1 MKKLL
6 LSLAAVVLGFTAAN
20 AQVTVDF
27 ATAEGLPTSDAST
40 TVETATIN
48 GVNFSFFHCKKG
60 AYSGQTYLQ
69 ISGKN
74 YKNENAAYIEFTAP
88 GAMTEFTVTTG
99 SNASVKAKVQL
110 SVDGTNVGEPVLLDK
125 KGGDFKF
132 TCSAAAGAKVRL
144 TTAAAYNAQLTKV
157 VIVAGGGSVVV
168 KDPAEMSF
176 PEATYTVKFG
186 DAFNAPKVNKATDAV
201 PVYSSDK
208 EAVATVDPATGD
220 VTIVGVGTAIITA
233 TCAETED
240 FYAGTAKYTLV
251 VEDPNTFWA
260 PNCKDKTNPEFTFVA
275 VSGDFQP
282 WSVDDRYGLK
292 ASAFANSASNA
303 SDAVAASPVLDF
315 TKYKAPMTLDYRQ
328 ALNKFMVNNVQIDCT
343 DEAIAPYVSVVAKE
357 EGAAEWTKIGDV
369 NAPANF
375 GWSFYDGT
383 TVDLSAF
390 AGKKVQIGF
399 RYVSTTECA
408 GTWEIDN
415 VVVKATKNSDAVESI
430 VAEDTNAPVEYYNL
444 QGVRVANPAAGNLY
458 IVRQGNKVSKQI
470 IK

>member
-1 MKKLL
+1 MAWFYRKFLLTPKKIFMKKLL
-6 LSLAAVVLGFTAAN
+6 LSLAAVVLGFTAAT
-20 AQVTVDF
+20 AQT
-27 ATAEGLPTSDAST
+27 
-40 TVETATIN
+40 TIN
-48 GVNFSFFHCKKG
+48 MSDI
-60 AYSGQTYLQ
+60 AT
-69 ISGKN
+69 
-74 YKNENAAYIEFTAP
+74 
-88 GAMTEFTVTTG
+88 
-99 SNASVKAKVQL
+99 
-110 SVDGTNVGEPVLLDK
+110 SVDGKSAEYTISGSGFTFNIKKNKGATNPTYNATGKDLRTYAKATIEVVSTTEMTDIVFNISTQGKKRLAPITASVGTIAAQATGDETVTWSGSATSVTFTVGEK
-125 KGGDFKF
+125 
-132 TCSAAAGAKVRL
+132 
-144 TTAAAYNAQLTKV
+144 AAYGSDGAAKAGQLDFTSV
-157 VIVAGGGSVVV
+157 VITVAGGGSVVV
-168 KDPAEMSF
+168 KENAEMSF
-176 PEATYTVKFG
+176 PKATYTVKFG

-260 PNCKDKTNPEFTFVA
+260 PNCKDKTNPEFTFEA
-275 VSGDFQP
+275 VNGDFQP

-292 ASAFANSASNA
+292 ASAFKSSAANA

-315 TKYKAPMTLDYRQ
+315 TEYKAPMTLDYRQ
-328 ALNKFMVNNVQIDCT
+328 ALNQFKVNNVLIDCT

-369 NAPANF
+369 NAPVKF

-399 RYVSTTECA
+399 RYVSTTESA
-408 GTWEIDN
+408 QVLGKLT
-415 VVVKATKNSDAVESI
+415 T
-430 VAEDTNAPVEYYNL
+430 
-444 QGVRVANPAAGNLY
+444 
-458 IVRQGNKVSKQI
+458 
-470 IK
+470 

>member
-6 LSLAAVVLGFTAAN
+6 LSLAAVVLGFTAAT
-20 AQVTVDF
+20 AQT
-27 ATAEGLPTSDAST
+27 
-40 TVETATIN
+40 TIN
-48 GVNFSFFHCKKG
+48 MSDI
-60 AYSGQTYLQ
+60 AT
-69 ISGKN
+69 
-74 YKNENAAYIEFTAP
+74 
-88 GAMTEFTVTTG
+88 
-99 SNASVKAKVQL
+99 
-110 SVDGTNVGEPVLLDK
+110 SVDGKSAEYTISGSGFTFNIKKNKGATNPTYNATGKDLRTYAKATIEVVSTTEMTDIVFNISTQGKKRLAPITASVGTIAAQAEGAKTVTWSGSAKSVTFTVGEK
-125 KGGDFKF
+125 
-132 TCSAAAGAKVRL
+132 
-144 TTAAAYNAQLTKV
+144 AAYGSDGAAKAGQLDFTSV
-157 VIVAGGGSVVV
+157 VITVAGGGSVVV
-168 KDPAEMSF
+168 KENAEMSF
-176 PEATYTVKFG
+176 PKATYTVKFG

-260 PNCKDKTNPEFTFVA
+260 PNCKDKTNPEFTFEA
-275 VSGDFQP
+275 VNGDFQP

-292 ASAFANSASNA
+292 ASAFKSSAANA

-315 TKYKAPMTLDYRQ
+315 TEYKAPMTLDYRQ
-328 ALNKFMVNNVQIDCT
+328 ALNQFKVNNVLIDCT

-369 NAPANF
+369 NAPVKF

-399 RYVSTTECA
+399 RYVSTTESA
-408 GTWEIDN
+408 QVLGKLT
-415 VVVKATKNSDAVESI
+415 T
-430 VAEDTNAPVEYYNL
+430 
-444 QGVRVANPAAGNLY
+444 
-458 IVRQGNKVSKQI
+458 
-470 IK
+470 